1 MEDLG
6 EKKPASATAVKWQS
20 YYIILDMATA
30 VKWQSYYIILDIAT
44 DNWAPINVGES
55 YGCV

>member
-20 YYIILDMATA
+20 YYIL
-30 VKWQSYYIILDIAT
+30 ILDIAT